1 MGVER
6 CCSVNDVVGS
16 AEPMLMNRS
25 LSNLDWNAERYI
37 QQNITDAEANMA
49 QFEEE
54 FVSTKG

>member
-6 CCSVNDVVGS
+6 CCSVAS

-49 QFEEE
+49 QFGEE
-54 FVSTKG
+54 FVSTKR